1 MRGVVII
8 GAGHAGVE
16 VAASLRASGYWGP
29 VTVVGAEGHAP
40 YERPPLSKEM
50 LDDGADPVMI
60 SLRPAAFFDDRQ
72 ICLLSGPAVDIDRVR
87 QVVRVAGGRRVE
99 YDHLVLAT
107 GATPRRL
114 ELPGVALRGVAE
126 LRTLDDALALRRS
139 LAAAERMVVLGGG
152 FIGMEVASAARKRGV
167 EVTVLET
174 GDRVLGRAVSPS
186 VSDAVAAHHRADGV
200 QLRLGERAVRVVGH
214 EGRAAGVM
222 TESGQLLPA
231 DLVVVGVGAAAQDG
245 LAAQAGLAT
254 DNGIVVDPWLVT
266 SDPRISAIGDC
277 AAVRDPVTGATRR
290 VESIQ
295 NATDQGR
302 YVAARILGEER
313 QYRAVSWFW
322 SNQGS
327 LKLQMVKLAPGHD
340 RLVVRGRTG
349 CFSVFSLRDGLL
361 SAVESVND
369 AGTHLASRRL
379 LDRVIPTE
387 AELAAV
393 DYDVRALARQVMA
406 GETAVAS
413 RSREPARRDR

>member
-16 VAASLRASGYWGP
+16 VAASLRGSGYRGP
-29 VTVVGAEGHAP
+29 VTVVGAEGHVP

-50 LDDGADPVMI
+50 LDDGADPVAI
-60 SLRPAAFFDDRQ
+60 SLRPAAFFDDRR
-72 ICLLSGPAVDIDRVR
+72 IRLLSGPAVGVDRVR
-87 QVVRVAGGRRVE
+87 QVVRVAGGRRVV

-114 ELPGVALRGVAE
+114 ELPGVALRGVTE

-139 LAAAERMVVLGGG
+139 LAAAQRLVVLGGG

-167 EVTVLET
+167 EVTVLEM

-200 QLRLGERAVRVVGH
+200 RLCLGERATRVVGR

-222 TESGQLLPA
+222 TESGRLLPA
-231 DLVVVGVGAAAQDG
+231 DLVVVGVGAAAQDS
-245 LAAQAGLAT
+245 LAAQTGLAT
-254 DNGIVVDPWLVT
+254 ANGIVVDPWLTT
-266 SDPRISAIGDC
+266 SDPRISAVGDC
-277 AAVRDPVTGATRR
+277 AAVRDPMTGAARR

-313 QYRAVSWFW
+313 PYRAVSWFW

-340 RLVVRGRTG
+340 RLVVRGLAG
-349 CFSVFSLRDGLL
+349 GFSVFCLRDGLL

-379 LDRVIPTE
+379 LDHVVPTE

-406 GETAVAS
+406 GRTAVAS
-413 RSREPARRDR
+413 PSRVPARRDR